1 MITEALVYVL
11 VLQQEVKD
19 NGHICH
25 VDVAMTV
32 FTGKEQAHRL
42 QKAIKHTAQFLI
54 VTERNEQLTKL
65 APLGL
70 LVDLVDV
77 HRHAVFIQ

>member
-1 MITEALVYVL
+1 
-11 VLQQEVKD
+11 
-19 NGHICH
+19 
-25 VDVAMTV
+25 MTV